1 MEQIPVQGGGSGV
14 QVYRGGD
21 DATIL
26 VNSDVNNTIY
36 LSQPTAVASNDPNS
50 IPLAPQSLLTV
61 KGKDDVYAACAPGL
75 SAVVFRIAGG
85 TGFFQSG
92 ITSGGF
98 RLNIH
103 GLFIYSTVIPALG
116 TLVASVAPFG
126 GVDPVGNVYVA
137 GPAAYAGNV
146 IAQLN
151 AGQLVLTNTGAC
163 KQSDVVSG
171 GTLSAPYPPSPPTP
185 LSRSAAG

>member
-36 LSQPTAVASNDPNS
+36 LSHTNAVASNDPNS
-50 IPLAPQSLLTV
+50 IPLSPQSFLTV
-61 KGKDDVYAACAPGL
+61 KGNDDGYAACDPGL

-85 TGFFQSG
+85 TGVFQSG

-98 RLNIH
+98 QLNINR
-103 GLFIYSTVIPALG
+103 LFI
-116 TLVASVAPFG
+116 
-126 GVDPVGNVYVA
+126 
-137 GPAAYAGNV
+137 
-146 IAQLN
+146 
-151 AGQLVLTNTGAC
+151 
-163 KQSDVVSG
+163 
-171 GTLSAPYPPSPPTP
+171 
-185 LSRSAAG
+185 